1 MMVLSPFVHAQITPS
16 WVNQVQSTPAP
27 EMTTSSYGNIPR
39 VCDVLYSG
47 NNIYSCGM
55 FNGVKSNFGSLVVHS
70 DTNRPNR
77 MYNSTDFRNDYLNGF
92 VASADMQGN
101 YQWVKMIS
109 YSNIDY
115 PDSLLVSPSSNN
127 YWPLANTAYRI
138 CKGEA
143 GNIYVTGSVIADSVF
158 WDKQLIYT
166 PPRVFVPNTPVS
178 FPYVNHYLIKISP
191 SGQLLWSRFWK
202 SGEGSAI
209 INAFATNGKIVVHE
223 LTGGLDYQGITFG
236 GSSGIQGWTI
246 RFNPDGSFDGAGLL
260 NPDPFS
266 NTYLTSSFHSPLT
279 KNAVVLKSLNAW
291 SSGPLADNFE
301 KKGARIQV
309 FDSTLALVKNFPV
322 YGVNSQSD
330 TVIIVLESAVE
341 DLDGNITC
349 MAKLNM
355 FLPISSECGVLVNGT
370 FARVAIVYPPFASET
385 YILFRLNKDGCI
397 QWANQ
402 IQSIHSNGLVHFPN
416 GSLAAIRTPDP
427 FLVNLDGSKQ
437 VDSTS
442 IVYYDQNGRITGG
455 SQSILMDKTLMF
467 SWNTS
472 FAGSPEAFSR
482 MSPTPDGFVGSYGR
496 GFFRFQY
503 PTYPPAGIDSVASIS
518 ANGPLEL
525 CQGNSVTL
533 TASNGTSYEWTP
545 GSATTQS
552 ITVTQA
558 GTYQVKIGLPGGC
571 YGYTS
576 VIVKVNAAP
585 SVNAGPNR
593 QAVMNTGNLQLAGT
607 PAGGTW
613 SGSGISPTG
622 SFSTIVSP
630 GTYGVRYDVTSGSC
644 TASDSTFILILPMIS
659 EGVQSPVA
667 SVQGGT
673 YSGPQN
679 VTLSSATTG
688 AQIYYTTSGNV
699 PKVGTGFTKLYTG
712 PVAIIQN
719 TTLKAIAMKD
729 GEKDS
734 PLMTQVYTIQNP
746 GIAGTPVI
754 SPANGTFSSI
764 QLVTITSSTPGADI
778 YFTTNGNLPL
788 IGTPNSFTRKYT
800 TPFAVSQTTTIK
812 AIAIKDGILN
822 SAYSQA
828 TLTFATPAVTQPVQF
843 SPAPGL
849 HAGPVSVTMSSA
861 TPEAAIYYTTNGNV
875 PRTDIP
881 NFFTRLYSSPLNLS
895 VSTSI
900 RAVAVKSG
908 LASSS
913 VALAVYTIGGGFR
926 EATDIESM
934 EVYPNPTT
942 GNVQVQL
949 PASETDGILT
959 VINLQGKE
967 LQRMELRKAEKE
979 TTLSL
984 ESYPAGLYRI
994 QLRNASGLQS
1004 LTVMKQ

>member
-1 MMVLSPFVHAQITPS
+1 M
-16 WVNQVQSTPAP
+16 
-27 EMTTSSYGNIPR
+27 
-39 VCDVLYSG
+39 
-47 NNIYSCGM
+47 
-55 FNGVKSNFGSLVVHS
+55 
-70 DTNRPNR
+70 
-77 MYNSTDFRNDYLNGF
+77 
-92 VASADMQGN
+92 
-101 YQWVKMIS
+101 
-109 YSNIDY
+109 
-115 PDSLLVSPSSNN
+115 
-127 YWPLANTAYRI
+127 
-138 CKGEA
+138 
-143 GNIYVTGSVIADSVF
+143 
-158 WDKQLIYT
+158 
-166 PPRVFVPNTPVS
+166 
-178 FPYVNHYLIKISP
+178 
-191 SGQLLWSRFWK
+191 
-202 SGEGSAI
+202 
-209 INAFATNGKIVVHE
+209 
-223 LTGGLDYQGITFG
+223 
-236 GSSGIQGWTI
+236 
-246 RFNPDGSFDGAGLL
+246 
-260 NPDPFS
+260 
-266 NTYLTSSFHSPLT
+266 
-279 KNAVVLKSLNAW
+279 VVLKSLNAY
-291 SSGPLADNFE
+291 SSGPLVDNFE

-355 FLPISSECGVLVNGT
+355 LFPQPGECGLSVNGT
-370 FARVAIVYPPFASET
+370 FLSVAQLFSTFPQT
-385 YILFRLNKDGCI
+385 YILFRINKNGCI

-402 IQSIHSNGLVHFPN
+402 IQSIHSNGLVLFPN
-416 GSLAAIRTPDP
+416 GSLAAMRTPDP
-427 FLVNLDGSKQ
+427 FLNTNGSLE

-442 IVYYDQNGRITGG
+442 IVYYDQNGRVTGG
-455 SQSILMDKTLMF
+455 SQSILLDKTLMF
-467 SWNTS
+467 SWNTG
-472 FAGSPEAFSR
+472 FFGSPEAFSR

-552 ITVTQA
+552 ITVSQA

-576 VIVKVNAAP
+576 VRVKVNAAP
-585 SVNAGPNR
+585 SVNAGPDK
-593 QAVMNTGNLQLAGT
+593 QAVVNTGNLQLTGT
-607 PAGGTW
+607 PSGGTW
-613 SGSGISPTG
+613 SGNGISSTG
-622 SFSTIVSP
+622 SFSTTLSP

-644 TASDSTFILILPMIS
+644 TASDSAFILILPLVS

-679 VTLSSATTG
+679 VTLSSTTAG

-719 TTLKAIAMKD
+719 TTLKAVAIKT
-729 GEKDS
+729 GEKES
-734 PLMTQVYTIQNP
+734 SLMTQMYTIQNP

-754 SPANGTFSSI
+754 SPTNGTFSSL
-764 QLVTITSSTPGADI
+764 QLVTISSSTADADI
-778 YFTTNGNLPL
+778 YYTTNGNLPL
-788 IGTPNSFTRKYT
+788 IGTPNSFTRKYSA
-800 TPFAVSQTTTIK
+800 PFAVSQTTTIR

-822 SAYSQA
+822 SAYAQA
-828 TLTFATPAVTQPVQF
+828 TLTFTAPAVTQPVQF

-861 TPEAAIYYTTNGNV
+861 TPEAAIYYTTNGNM

-913 VALAVYTIGGGFR
+913 VALAVYTVGGGFR

-942 GNVQVQL
+942 GNIQIQL

-959 VINLQGKE
+959 VINLQGKV
-967 LQRMELRKAEKE
+967 LQRMELRKDEKE
-979 TTLSL
+979 TSLSL

-994 QLRNASGLQS
+994 QLRNGNGLQS